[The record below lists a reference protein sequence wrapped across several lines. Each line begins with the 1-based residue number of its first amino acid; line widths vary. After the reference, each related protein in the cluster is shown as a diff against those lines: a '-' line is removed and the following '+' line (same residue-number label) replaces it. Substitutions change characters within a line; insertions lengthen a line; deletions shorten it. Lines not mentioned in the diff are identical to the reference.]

1 MTQPKEAAPKGAK
14 AEAKAAEPAPAKDT
28 GFEIADNTNAEE
40 APAPAAKETERLDE
54 ATGLTIV
61 SYE

>member
-14 AEAKAAEPAPAKDT
+14 AAPKAADSAPAEVS
-28 GFEIADNTNAEE
+28 GFVIEDNTDA
-40 APAPAAKETERLDE
+40 APAPVSMAKETVREDE